1 MSMAGLID
9 AAKRRPSAAF
19 AAFLA
24 LHAAVWT
31 ALPSLLN
38 RNLPLDVIEALTYG
52 REWPLG
58 HEKLPPLPW
67 WLAEA
72 TWRVFGTDASLYALG
87 QAAVIVAF
95 VAVWMTARALVG
107 SVGAL
112 VAILIID
119 GMHYFNVSAVK
130 FNHNV
135 VELPFWA
142 LAGFAFYAGLRR
154 DKLRYW
160 MLLGLALGLA
170 WWAKYFAVIL
180 AAPLALFLLFDR
192 DARRHLARPGPWIAA
207 AVTLL
212 VVAPN
217 LYWHVAHGVKPFSYA
232 EARAATPRGAL
243 DHLLRPLQFFAG
255 QSLFLFPALVIAL
268 PLFWPRAAR
277 EQRAAKPDAFDRRIV
292 ALLAFGPAF
301 TLFVF
306 SLVSGRATNA
316 MWGFPLWLFLGLW
329 LVVLAPAA
337 LDRARLLRIGT
348 LWAAVFVI
356 LAGAFCVDNL
366 VLPCFDHRYR
376 AAFFPGDRLSV
387 AITRTLRAGDR
398 PASPLTSS
406 ARCGTAAMS
415 RTMPQQRPQ
424 PRVLRRQPPATIA
437 WIDLARSAGPRRGAW
452 CGPSATRTS
461 CRQPMPR
468 RRARR
473 RGRHSRSISIAAM
486 AQSHVGLGRSLG
498 RQARKHLAAQ
508 PYAPVAPAR
517 LGH

>member
-1 MSMAGLID
+1 MSMAGLSD
-9 AAKRRPSAAF
+9 AAERRPSAAF

-31 ALPSLLN
+31 VLPSLLN

-72 TWRVFGTDASLYALG
+72 TWRVFGTDTSLYALG

-95 VAVWMTARALVG
+95 VAVWMTARPLVG
-107 SVGAL
+107 SAGAL
-112 VAILIID
+112 VATLIID

-192 DARRHLARPGPWIAA
+192 DARRHLVRPGPWIAA

-217 LYWHVAHGVKPFSYA
+217 LYWLVAHGVKPFGYA
-232 EARAATPRGAL
+232 EARAAAPHGAL

-255 QSLFLFPALVIAL
+255 QSLFLFPALAIAL
-268 PLFWPRAAR
+268 PLFWPKAAR

-292 ALLAFGPAF
+292 ALLAFGPAL

-366 VLPCFDHRYR
+366 VLPYFDHRNR

-387 AITRTLRAGDR
+387 AITQRFEQATGHE
-398 PASPLTSS
+398 PAYIIGSIWDGGNV
-406 ARCGTAAMS
+406 AHYAA
-415 RTMPQQRPQ
+415 QRPQ
-424 PRVLRRQPPATIA
+424 PRVLVDGAPARSP
-437 WIDLARSAGPRRGAW
+437 WIDLDDLRAHGAVLVW
-452 CGPSATRTS
+452 TGSDPNVLPPA
-461 CRQPMPR
+461 
-468 RRARR
+468 
-473 RGRHSRSISIAAM
+473 
-486 AQSHVGLGRSLG
+486 
-498 RQARKHLAAQ
+498 LAAIAPGAEIGKSFELPFCRGNGAAYVGWAILPPQ
-508 PYAPVAPAR
+508 P
-517 LGH
+517 H